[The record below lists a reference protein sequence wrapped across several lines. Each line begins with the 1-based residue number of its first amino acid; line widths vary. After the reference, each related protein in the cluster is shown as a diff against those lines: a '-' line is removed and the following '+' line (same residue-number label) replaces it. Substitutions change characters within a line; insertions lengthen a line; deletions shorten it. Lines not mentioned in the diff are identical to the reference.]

1 MPRSPRWFIV
11 PALLT
16 LIAAPLHRADA
27 QFVSISP
34 GLMAGGSLST
44 FTGNFGDDVK
54 NYAGFIA
61 GAFVRVG
68 VMGFAV
74 QPGVYYTTKGAKSS
88 DFSET
93 TGAKR
98 SLDFI
103 QIPIVLRLHM
113 GPLYVGGGP
122 AVGFKLGCKLTFQ
135 ASTSSSQDCGSGSD
149 AGFNAKSLEY
159 SGILEAGLEFG
170 KFSLGARGDFGL
182 SNVSEA
188 INGGGVSAIDYKTQT
203 VSLVAAIR
211 F

>member
-1 MPRSPRWFIV
+1 MPRHTRWLVV
-11 PALLT
+11 PLLAT
-16 LIAAPLHRADA
+16 LLAAPLHRADA
-27 QFVSISP
+27 QLISISP
-34 GLMAGGSLST
+34 GLMVGGSLST
-44 FTGNFGDDVK
+44 FTGNFTSDVK
-54 NYAGFIA
+54 NYTGFIA

-68 VMGFAV
+68 VLGFAV
-74 QPGVYYTTKGAKSS
+74 QPGAYYTTKGAKTS

-122 AVGFKLGCKLTFQ
+122 AVGFKLGCKLSFQ

-159 SGILEAGLEFG
+159 TGILEAGLEFG

-182 SNVSEA
+182 SNVNEA
-188 INGGGVSAIDYKTQT
+188 LASGSASGIDYKTQT

>member
-1 MPRSPRWFIV
+1 MPRLSRWFLV
-11 PALLT
+11 SALAAMLS
-16 LIAAPLHRADA
+16 APLHTADA
-27 QFVSISP
+27 QLVSVSP
-34 GLMAGGSLST
+34 GLMVGGSLST
-44 FTGNFGDDVK
+44 FTGNFAGDVK
-54 NYAGFIA
+54 NYAGFIG
-61 GAFVRVG
+61 GAFVRVS
-68 VMGFAV
+68 VLGFAI
-74 QPGVYYTTKGAKSS
+74 QPGVYYTMKGAKTS

-135 ASTSSSQDCGSGSD
+135 ASTTSSEDCGSGSD

-159 SGILEAGLEFG
+159 TGILEAGLEFG

-182 SNVSEA
+182 SNVNEA
-188 INGGGVSAIDYKTQT
+188 INSGSASGIDYKTQT

>member
-1 MPRSPRWFIV
+1 MPRVSRWSIV
-11 PALLT
+11 PVLATLLS
-16 LIAAPLHRADA
+16 APLHRADA
-27 QFVSISP
+27 QLISVSP
-34 GLMAGGSLST
+34 GLMVGGSLST
-44 FTGNFGDDVK
+44 FTGDFTQDVK
-54 NYAGFIA
+54 NYAGFIG

-68 VMGFAV
+68 VLGFAV
-74 QPGVYYTTKGAKSS
+74 QPGVYYTTKGAKTS

-122 AVGFKLGCKLTFQ
+122 AVGFKLGCKLTYQ
-135 ASTSSSQDCGSGSD
+135 ASTASSEDCGSGSD
-149 AGFNAKSLEY
+149 TEFNAKSLEY
-159 SGILEAGLEFG
+159 TGILEAGIEFG

-182 SNVSEA
+182 SNVNEA
-188 INGGGVSAIDYKTQT
+188 INGGSVSGIDYKTQT